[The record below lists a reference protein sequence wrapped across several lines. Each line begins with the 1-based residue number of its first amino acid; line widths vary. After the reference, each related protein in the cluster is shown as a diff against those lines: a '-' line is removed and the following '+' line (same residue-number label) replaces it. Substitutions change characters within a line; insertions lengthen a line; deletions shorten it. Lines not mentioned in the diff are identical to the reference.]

1 MFFVSLPSG
10 LYSDYAELEIHFM
23 FVLKENNL
31 LKSKV
36 IILFQNLLQPT
47 F

>member
-10 LYSDYAELEIHFM
+10 LYSDYALEIHFM